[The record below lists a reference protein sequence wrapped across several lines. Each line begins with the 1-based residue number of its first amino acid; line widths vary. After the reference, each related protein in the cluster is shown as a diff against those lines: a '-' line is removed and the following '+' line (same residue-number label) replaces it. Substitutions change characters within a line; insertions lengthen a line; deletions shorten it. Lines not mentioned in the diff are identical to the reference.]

1 MTVKCEGT
9 VPEWRWAVRRC
20 SAHFIICVNLLALAG
35 CATYRGNMLS
45 VDQALAAQQPAA
57 ALKALTSLSGGRNQ
71 VLYLLN
77 KGMILRIQGD
87 YAGSVSAFEAA
98 KPLMEYL
105 EATSVSENAGAL
117 TLSENL
123 RSYHGALY
131 ERLLL
136 HVYQALNYLQLG
148 QPDSARVEVQQID
161 LLLRRLYP
169 DNATAP
175 DGGDAFARYFSGLV
189 YEDLGEWSDAMI
201 SYRKAYQAYQAQG
214 VPDDAIPPDLQTSL
228 CRFADYLGLDQ
239 ELDDY
244 KKRFN
249 LDSWPPVIA
258 DSSDPTGQLVFI
270 FSNGLAPE
278 KVPIQAVVQNPV
290 DGHFYTVS
298 LPSLRRRVPT
308 VTDAVVQVQG
318 QNLPTVLVESV
329 AVDAAKALAAK
340 MPKLIADEVAR
351 NVTRQIAAIQADKKG
366 QGLGILL
373 SLAGALTDQ
382 PDTRIWN
389 TLPDDIQMARL
400 NLPPGSYTLRVQ
412 LRSRNGGIT
421 KTQTYDNIVILPGQ
435 MTFTTLH
442 WVSF

>member
-1 MTVKCEGT
+1 
-9 VPEWRWAVRRC
+9 
-20 SAHFIICVNLLALAG
+20 
-35 CATYRGNMLS
+35 MLS
-45 VDQALAAQQPAA
+45 VDQALAAQRPEA
-57 ALKALTSLSGGRNQ
+57 ALKALAPLSGGRNE

-105 EATSVSENAGAL
+105 EATSISENAGAL

-123 RSYHGALY
+123 RSYQGPIY

-148 QPDSARVEVQQID
+148 QPDSARVEAQQID

-169 DNATAP
+169 DKDTAP
-175 DGGDAFARYFSGLV
+175 NGGDAFARYFSGLV

-201 SYRKAYQAYQAQG
+201 AYRKAYQAYKSQG
-214 VPDDAIPPDLQTSL
+214 LPDAAIPADLQLSL

-249 LDSWPPVIA
+249 LDSWPPLVPDNTQSI
-258 DSSDPTGQLVFI
+258 GQLVFI
-270 FSNGLAPE
+270 FSNGLAPA
-278 KVPIQAVVQNPV
+278 KVPIQTVVQNPV

-298 LPSLRRRVPT
+298 LPSMRRRIP
-308 VTDAVVQVQG
+308 AISHALVQVQG
-318 QNLPTVLVESV
+318 QRVATSQVENV
-329 AVDAAKALAAK
+329 AVDAARALASD

-351 NVTRQIAAIQADKKG
+351 NVSRQIAANQADKKG
-366 QGLGILL
+366 QGLGALL
-373 SLAGALTDQ
+373 SLVGALADQ

-400 NLPPGSYTLRVQ
+400 NLPPGTYTVKVQ
-412 LRSRNGGIT
+412 LLNRSDGIMS
-421 KTQTYDNIVILPGQ
+421 TQTFDNIVIQPGQ
-435 MTFTTLH
+435 MTFTSLH

>member
-1 MTVKCEGT
+1 MVE
-9 VPEWRWAVRRC
+9 RC
-20 SAHFIICVNLLALAG
+20 GAFVIFCVSLLVMAG
-35 CATYRGNMLS
+35 CATYRGNMQS

-57 ALKALTSLSGGRNQ
+57 ALKALTPLSGGRNQ

-87 YAGSVSAFEAA
+87 YAGSVDAFEAA

-105 EATSVSENAGAL
+105 EATSVSENIGAL

-123 RSYHGALY
+123 RSYQGALY

-169 DNATAP
+169 DNDAAP

-214 VPDDAIPPDLQTSL
+214 VLDSAIPPDLQMSL

-258 DSSDPTGQLVFI
+258 NNSDPSGQLVFI

-278 KVPIQAVVQNPV
+278 KVPIQTVVQNPV
-290 DGHFYTVS
+290 DGHFFTVS
-298 LPSLRRRVPT
+298 LPSMRRQIPT
-308 VTDAVVQVQG
+308 VTDAIVRVQQQSV
-318 QNLPTVLVESV
+318 PTVPVESV
-329 AVDAAKALAAK
+329 AADAAKALAAE
-340 MPKLIADEVAR
+340 MPKLIADEIAR
-351 NVTRQIAAIQADKKG
+351 NVTRQIAANQADKNG
-366 QGLGILL
+366 QGLGALL
-373 SLAGALTDQ
+373 SLVGAIADQ

-400 NLPPGSYTLRVQ
+400 NLPPGTYTVTVQ
-412 LRSRNGGIT
+412 LRGRYGGVIS
-421 KTQTYDNIVILPGQ
+421 TQKLDHIVIQSGQ